1 MVALATAGVYFS
13 ARNHSPP
20 CLEGLRVFVNRYGLA
35 RPTDLVKIFKNFRP
49 QVSSPILHSG
59 PQNQMSINFYNPLLI
74 FNFKFKY

>member
-35 RPTDLVKIFKNFRP
+35 RPTDLVKIFKNFRLQFSSLILHGGP
-49 QVSSPILHSG
+49 KNQVSIS
-59 PQNQMSINFYNPLLI
+59 FYNPLLV